1 VTLISFILLLY
12 FKIPDLLYAH
22 ENCRREALSCDI
34 FNTEEIIILDTILLN
49 EGVSSV
55 LQVLFV
61 NSWTN
66 YLINV
71 AEHHDLAFRVMQ
83 SHKSTLDFEA
93 LKRT

>member
-1 VTLISFILLLY
+1 MKIAGGRHYHVIYSTLKKLLSLTPFYSTKGLAVFFGY
-12 FKIPDLLYAH
+12 FLL
-22 ENCRREALSCDI
+22 I
-34 FNTEEIIILDTILLN
+34 
-49 EGVSSV
+49 V
-55 LQVLFV
+55 
-61 NSWTN
+61 TN